1 MIASIEVSY
10 FLVFKIDILLKNRFL
25 WLCKSLEMSDFTRTD
40 SRSESAKAKWTNK
53 IWLSIPHE
61 MKNEKIPMKT

>member
-25 WLCKSLEMSDFTRTD
+25 WLCKSLEMSNFTRTD

-53 IWLSIPHE
+53 I
-61 MKNEKIPMKT
+61 